1 MVRQDSDFKVVFLYE
16 MESRKRW
23 PEKSAGRAWATWV
36 EALIFLDLFCLGL
49 DEMVIPPKAG
59 RKVTQYPD
67 NKQGLERKSGCFSR
81 IGLR

>member
-1 MVRQDSDFKVVFLYE
+1 MKRNQGSVGQKNQRAVRGLCGWKLVRLSE
-16 MESRKRW
+16 
-23 PEKSAGRAWATWV
+23 V

-67 NKQGLERKSGCFSR
+67 NKQGLERKSDCFSR
-81 IGLR
+81 IGFR